1 MKRQSIWERVKAWA
15 SEHPVLATGIAV
27 VGVVTIAGVTYLIYR
42 NVHPMSEVLAQV
54 KPLKKQLTDN
64 IIKNTAS
71 SEKVTTRAEVL
82 NLTSS
87 SQIKRDYTP
96 YSQPFE
102 VSGGPMK
109 LAPNKT
115 ASAEKLAEAAS
126 LGIHLDPGYTY
137 RRDYTKGMQEVID
150 LLSKAG

>member
-1 MKRQSIWERVKAWA
+1 MKRHSIWERVKAWA

-27 VGVVTIAGVTYLIYR
+27 VGVVTIAGVTYLVYR
-42 NVHPMSEVLAQV
+42 NIHPSSEVLAQV
-54 KPLKKQLTDN
+54 KPLKKQLTGH

-71 SEKVTTRAEVL
+71 SEKTITGAEVL
-82 NLTSS
+82 DLTSP
-87 SQIKRDYTP
+87 SQLKRNYTS
-96 YSQPFE
+96 YSHPFE

-115 ASAEKLAEAAS
+115 ASAEKIAEAAS

-150 LLSKAG
+150 MLSKAG

>member
-1 MKRQSIWERVKAWA
+1 MKIEDIWKRAKAWA
-15 SEHPVLATGIAV
+15 SEHPVLATGIVV
-27 VGVVTIAGVTYLIYR
+27 VGVVTIAGVTYLVYR
-42 NVHPMSEVLAQV
+42 NVHPVTEGLAQV
-54 KPLKKQLTDN
+54 KPLKKELADH
-64 IIKNTAS
+64 IVKNTAS
-71 SEKVTTRAEVL
+71 SEKTTTGAEVL
-82 NLTSS
+82 DLTSP
-87 SQIKRDYTP
+87 SQFKRNYTS
-96 YSQPFE
+96 YSHPFE

-115 ASAEKLAEAAS
+115 ASAEKIAEAAS

>member
-1 MKRQSIWERVKAWA
+1 MKEQSIWERVKAWA

-27 VGVVTIAGVTYLIYR
+27 VGVVTIAGVTYLVYR
-42 NVHPMSEVLAQV
+42 NVHPATEVLSQV
-54 KPLKKQLTDN
+54 NPLKKQLTDH
-64 IIKNTAS
+64 IAKNTAS
-71 SEKVTTRAEVL
+71 SEKITTGAEVL
-82 NLTSS
+82 NLSS
-87 SQIKRDYTP
+87 PSPIKRNYTP
-96 YSQPFE
+96 YSHSFV

-115 ASAEKLAEAAS
+115 ASAEKIAEAAS

>member
-27 VGVVTIAGVTYLIYR
+27 VGVVTIAGVTYIVYR
-42 NVHPMSEVLAQV
+42 NIHPATEVLAQV
-54 KPLKKQLTDN
+54 NPLKKQLTGH
-64 IIKNTAS
+64 IAKNTVS
-71 SEKVTTRAEVL
+71 SEKITTGAEVL
-82 NLTSS
+82 NITRTSP
-87 SQIKRDYTP
+87 IKRNYTS
-96 YSQPFE
+96 YSQPFT
-102 VSGGPMK
+102 VSGGPLK

-115 ASAEKLAEAAS
+115 ASAEKIAEAAS
-126 LGIHLDPGYTY
+126 LGIHLEPGYTY

>member
-1 MKRQSIWERVKAWA
+1 MKRQSIWKRVEAWV
-15 SEHPVLATGIAV
+15 SEHPVLAKGIVV
-27 VGVVTIAGVTYLIYR
+27 VGVVTIAGVTYLVYR
-42 NVHPMSEVLAQV
+42 NVNPANEVLAQV
-54 KPLKKQLTDN
+54 KPLKKQLTGH

-71 SEKVTTRAEVL
+71 SEKITTGAEVL
-82 NLTSS
+82 NLTST
-87 SQIKRDYTP
+87 SQIKRNYTS
-96 YSQPFE
+96 YSHPFA

-115 ASAEKLAEAAS
+115 ASAERIAEAAN

-137 RRDYTKGMQEVID
+137 RRAYTKGMQEVLD